1 LAKCCRF
8 LLRRCNSISTTFEF
22 RHGIVKRKLQN
33 VGVDAIGREFPR
45 FGRVVSPCDYGID
58 AVQSTEKYILKFC
71 KCGSW
76 LWIELPGTHPL
87 VLASVADI
95 VRAASPNC
103 HAALVRLLIVNHV
116 NASFLL
122 CLLSLRLVLNFNFA
136 RRVGLSMAVWK
147 SRSARCCIS

>member
-1 LAKCCRF
+1 EHREIHSQVLQVWFLALDR
-8 LLRRCNSISTTFEF
+8 T
-22 RHGIVKRKLQN
+22 
-33 VGVDAIGREFPR
+33 PR
-45 FGRVVSPCDYGID
+45 
-58 AVQSTEKYILKFC
+58 T
-71 KCGSW
+71 
-76 LWIELPGTHPL
+76 
-87 VLASVADI
+87 SVADI

-147 SRSARCCIS
+147 SRSARCCISASRQWSVPLAWLIFIDEISAIDTDHGGRGLAGALLCGDQRGHAESNHHVNFVCLLFLADAPTA